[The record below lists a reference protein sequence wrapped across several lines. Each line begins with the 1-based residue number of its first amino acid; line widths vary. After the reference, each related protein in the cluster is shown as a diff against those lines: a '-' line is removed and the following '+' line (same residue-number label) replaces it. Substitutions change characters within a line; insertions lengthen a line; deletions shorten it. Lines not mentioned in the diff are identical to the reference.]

1 METTSSN
8 NSAQKSNQ
16 FSAPEW
22 NISNKY
28 GMSIHCSCLWLVYS
42 AVGHKTLDVKSA
54 GLRSV
59 TSAVVEMLFLSSQ
72 PCPFEFLNIVWFW
85 MSISLSEFA
94 KFLAVYLLNAS
105 SRTLTLSQILFLAL
119 ISKAL
124 QFEYIPD
131 FWDGFFFSF
140 LLSFLF
146 LFCLLCVCVFT
157 CFVEIILWWQHFFP
171 SVPLS

>member
-1 METTSSN
+1 M
-8 NSAQKSNQ
+8 
-16 FSAPEW
+16 
-22 NISNKY
+22 
-28 GMSIHCSCLWLVYS
+28 VYS
-42 AVGHKTLDVKSA
+42 AVGHKTLNVKSA

-59 TSAVVEMLFLSSQ
+59 TSAVVEMFFLSSQ

-119 ISKAL
+119 ISKVL
-124 QFEYIPD
+124 QFECIPD
-131 FWDGFFFSF
+131 FWDFLLLLF

-146 LFCLLCVCVFT
+146 LFCLLCVYVFA
-157 CFVEIILWWQHFFP
+157 CFVETILR
-171 SVPLS
+171 